1 MSEIFFSIIIPTLN
15 EEQNLPVLL
24 TCLRKQDFTDFEVIV
39 ADSGSTDKTKEKAE
53 EFKNELP
60 QFKLIEHSCKNV
72 SQARNLGANH
82 AKGEFL
88 LFLDADG
95 EVENHFLGEI
105 KDKIIANNLDSLT
118 IWNRTKS
125 TNFTARFILM
135 LLNISMTLFQKIK
148 PAASGT
154 CIVIKKEIFAKIK
167 GFNERIVNFG
177 EDFDLIQRAH
187 KIHTR
192 FAVFPTPIFYT
203 STRRYEKEG
212 LFLSLYK
219 SIRALIHQIFLG
231 PIVKPIFE
239 YEMGGQYFK
248 ETDKK

>member
-24 TCLRKQDFTDFEVIV
+24 NCIKKQDFSDYEVIV
-39 ADSGSTDKTKEKAE
+39 ADSGSEDKTKEKAE
-53 EFKNELP
+53 EFKKQIP
-60 QFKLIEHSCKNV
+60 QFKFIEHLCRNV
-72 SQARNLGANH
+72 SKARNFGASK
-82 AKGEFL
+82 ASGKYL
-88 LFLDADG
+88 VFLDADG
-95 EVENHFLGEI
+95 EIESRFLTKI

-118 IWNRTKS
+118 VWNRTKS
-125 TNFTARFILM
+125 TNFTARFILL

-148 PAASGT
+148 PAAAGT
-154 CIVIKKEIFAKIK
+154 CIVMKKEIFEKIK

-187 KIHTR
+187 KIHAR
-192 FAVFPTPIFYT
+192 FAVFQTPIFYT

-212 LFLSLYK
+212 LLLSLYK
-219 SIRALIHQIFLG
+219 SIRALVHQIFLG

-248 ETDKK
+248 KQE